1 MVHLAGTGSL
11 EYGLPGT
18 HSILVL
24 LIVRNGL
31 GEEGG
36 VHYDSLTVLPY
47 DMVSAPE
54 KNFRAL
60 INRNSYF
67 FGLICLI
74 TYSDH

>member
-1 MVHLAGTGSL
+1 MGHLARTFAGSL

-18 HSILVL
+18 HSIQVL

-31 GEEGG
+31 GEEG

-54 KNFRAL
+54 KK
-60 INRNSYF
+60 IS
-67 FGLICLI
+67 GLL
-74 TYSDH
+74 